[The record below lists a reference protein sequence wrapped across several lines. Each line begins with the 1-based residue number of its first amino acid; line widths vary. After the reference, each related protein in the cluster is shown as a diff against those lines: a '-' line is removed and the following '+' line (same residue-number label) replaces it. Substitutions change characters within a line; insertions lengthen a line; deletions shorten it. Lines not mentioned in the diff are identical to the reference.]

1 MSQCTTLVS
10 ALVLL
15 VTVAGLIARL
25 FQLQCVPTALG
36 ADQGSLLVADTP
48 ASIVSVHSFPC
59 AGGIVAAPHLSCVV
73 EDFVSAF
80 AFGALVDACVSTL
93 P

>member
-10 ALVLL
+10 ALVLFL
-15 VTVAGLIARL
+15 SVAGLIARL
-25 FQLQCVPTALG
+25 YQPQCVPTALG
-36 ADQGSLLVADTP
+36 TDQGSLLV
-48 ASIVSVHSFPC
+48 VHSFPC
-59 AGGIVAAPHLSCVV
+59 AGAIVAAPHLSCVV

-80 AFGALVDACVSTL
+80 AFGALVDARVSTL